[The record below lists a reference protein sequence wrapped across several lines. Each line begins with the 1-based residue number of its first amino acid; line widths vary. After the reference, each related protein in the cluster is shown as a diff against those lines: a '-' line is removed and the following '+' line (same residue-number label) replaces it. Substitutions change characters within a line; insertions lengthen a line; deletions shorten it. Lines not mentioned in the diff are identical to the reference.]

1 MVPRSV
7 NAFQAYGGL
16 GYFHG
21 GATIQELVIPVIT
34 ISWPR
39 KSQKISAVLKPVERI
54 ERMLQKIE
62 VASGSVQQDL
72 SGTVDDSFVSR
83 SVLVK
88 AVDPSTGKALFKSD
102 PAILEP
108 GGNTVAMTLKKV
120 PGAQARFGTELHLQ
134 LLDADDDELL
144 ESASVRLNVEIDDWN

>member
-7 NAFQAYGGL
+7 NAFQTYGGM

-39 KSQKISAVLKPVERI
+39 KSPKIAAVLKRVERI
-54 ERMLQKIE
+54 ERMRQKIE

-72 SGTVDDSFVSR
+72 GGGVDDSFVSR

-88 AVDPSTGKALFKSD
+88 AVDPSTGKTLFRSD
-102 PAILEP
+102 PAALGP
-108 GGNTVAMTLKKV
+108 GGVIAMTLKKA
-120 PGAQARFGTELHLQ
+120 PGAQAKFGTELQLQ

-144 ESASVRLNVEIDDWN
+144 ESASVRLNVEMDDWD

>member
-7 NAFQAYGGL
+7 NAFQTYGGL

-21 GATIQELVIPVIT
+21 GATIQELVIPVVT
-34 ISWPR
+34 VSWPR
-39 KSQKISAVLKPVERI
+39 KSQKIAAVLKPLERI

-72 SGTVDDSFVSR
+72 GGGVDDTLVSR

-88 AVDPSTGKALFKSD
+88 AVDPSTGKTLFKSD
-102 PAILEP
+102 PATLEP
-108 GGNTVAMTLKKV
+108 GGGTVAMTLKKV
-120 PGAQARFGTELHLQ
+120 PEAQAKFGTELHLQ
-134 LLDADDDELL
+134 LLDADDDQLL
-144 ESASVRLNVEIDDWN
+144 ESASVRLNLEMDDWD

>member
-7 NAFQAYGGL
+7 NAFQTYGGL

-21 GATIQELVIPVIT
+21 GATLQELVIPVLT
-34 ISWPR
+34 VSYPR
-39 KSQKISAVLKPVERI
+39 KAQKIAAVLKPLERI

-62 VASGSVQQDL
+62 VAPGSIQQEL
-72 SGTVDDSFVSR
+72 GGGVDETHVSR

-88 AVDPSTGKALFKSD
+88 AVDPATGKTLFRSK
-102 PAILEP
+102 PAKLEP
-108 GGNTVAMTLKKV
+108 GGETVALPLEKV
-120 PGAQARFGTELHLQ
+120 PGAQAKFGTELKLQ

-144 ESASVRLNVEIDDWN
+144 ESVAVRLSMDMDDWD